1 MEWVATFSGLRKWL
15 HLFAKFVDEQD
26 LKSTRSYYA
35 AFNKFYGFL
44 ITEDNAQDPLRYM
57 TRSSRGSFY
66 DYCLSVGMENKY
78 NLTRI
83 NNFSNWLIANY
94 LSEFDPESGE
104 YTSIAFPIFSP
115 AEILKIES
123 QKDAS
128 LKPSETVKASMPTS
142 WLLKCKEIITA
153 NDFEWPKSITSEYFD
168 YKDDSGK
175 YESVWI
181 PTISY
186 LYLTMLE
193 IPLRKIQV
201 AALDSGEGD
210 EEVFDRASKKW
221 VPNKSRH
228 SNYWQKLGSRLPNR
242 GVVRKIRSATGISTG
257 FFINTNKTQDRETG
271 YSETSG
277 YTIPWHNP
285 EIIDIF
291 YDLRAWQEK
300 YNPVTKPTAYG
311 DMPTQI
317 FGMVPSKTVLDKIPD
332 RFYLFRSP
340 RSFEGARPDCPPTDN
355 QLRNYWNKL
364 MGELEKRLLEEGHD
378 VEIVLKRNPI
388 SGQPEQTLFTPHG
401 LRVAGLTAL
410 AESGVPIEVLSKVVA
425 GHASILMT
433 LYYIKMDP
441 GHISD
446 QLNQAKKSIEQSQQE
461 NLLRWLKSSAWEE
474 AKKYVT
480 GNAEETFTDI
490 QNKKIPTN
498 IWINNN
504 LGICPYGGTRCHDGG
519 EILRRN
525 SKKNN
530 TYGPVPGG
538 PKNCVRCRHLITG
551 TPWMIPLW
559 LHANKLLVKS
569 QRASKEVDEITSRLE
584 KLQSERFQIVKSKG
598 GSAVSESLKAEIKG
612 EETNL
617 EEKTE
622 SLDSLLMDTHAAYR
636 LLESVRDLPSE
647 FPGEESGTDNTPA
660 LIATDR
666 PEISFSEVHELRA
679 LDSTVQAGRLYTHL
693 RDRDLERDRDH
704 FIDQIMLNNGMNP
717 ISLSPL
723 TPEEKSIALDAAS
736 RFLLTELNDYE
747 IDQLTSNRVSL
758 HELGIE
764 RKMTETIKLER
775 FDPNQAFIGKTD

>member
-1 MEWVATFSGLRKWL
+1 MGR
-15 HLFAKFVDEQD
+15 
-26 LKSTRSYYA
+26 
-35 AFNKFYGFL
+35 
-44 ITEDNAQDPLRYM
+44 
-57 TRSSRGSFY
+57 
-66 DYCLSVGMENKY
+66 EN
-78 NLTRI
+78 N
-83 NNFSNWLIANY
+83 
-94 LSEFDPESGE
+94 
-104 YTSIAFPIFSP
+104 
-115 AEILKIES
+115 
-123 QKDAS
+123 
-128 LKPSETVKASMPTS
+128 
-142 WLLKCKEIITA
+142 
-153 NDFEWPKSITSEYFD
+153 
-168 YKDDSGK
+168 
-175 YESVWI
+175 
-181 PTISY
+181 
-186 LYLTMLE
+186 
-193 IPLRKIQV
+193 
-201 AALDSGEGD
+201 
-210 EEVFDRASKKW
+210 
-221 VPNKSRH
+221 
-228 SNYWQKLGSRLPNR
+228 
-242 GVVRKIRSATGISTG
+242 
-257 FFINTNKTQDRETG
+257 
-271 YSETSG
+271 
-277 YTIPWHNP
+277 
-285 EIIDIF
+285 
-291 YDLRAWQEK
+291 
-300 YNPVTKPTAYG
+300 
-311 DMPTQI
+311 
-317 FGMVPSKTVLDKIPD
+317 
-332 RFYLFRSP
+332 
-340 RSFEGARPDCPPTDN
+340 
-355 QLRNYWNKL
+355 
-364 MGELEKRLLEEGHD
+364 
-378 VEIVLKRNPI
+378 
-388 SGQPEQTLFTPHG
+388 
-401 LRVAGLTAL
+401 
-410 AESGVPIEVLSKVVA
+410 
-425 GHASILMT
+425 
-433 LYYIKMDP
+433 
-441 GHISD
+441 
-446 QLNQAKKSIEQSQQE
+446 
-461 NLLRWLKSSAWEE
+461 E
-474 AKKYVT
+474 A
-480 GNAEETFTDI
+480 TDI